1 MEEFRKMIEKY
12 YPDLYCDS
20 IRHIDLEMLKNK
32 GIQGF
37 ILDIDNTLV
46 PMHCK
51 DADENAIAWIAEL
64 KSKGFKVC
72 ILSNAAEKRVLR
84 FNKKIDVTAIH
95 RAFKPAGKAF
105 LKAAK
110 EMGLEPENIA
120 VVGDQ
125 IFTDIHGGNKANM
138 FTILVKPIDKKEILY
153 VRLKRGPEKLVL
165 SSFNRKLEDKIN
177 RRAQWKKN
185 RLQIEKNRF
194 KQ

>member
-12 YPDLYCDS
+12 YPDLYYDS
-20 IRHIDLEMLKNK
+20 IRSIDLDLLKNK
-32 GIQGF
+32 GIQGL

-46 PMHCK
+46 PMHSK
-51 DADENAIAWIAEL
+51 DADENAISWIAGL
-64 KSKGFKVC
+64 KKKGFKVC

-84 FNKKIDVTAIH
+84 FNEKLNVTAIH
-95 RAFKPAGKAF
+95 RAYKPAGKAF
-105 LKAAK
+105 LKAAE

-165 SSFNRKLEDKIN
+165 SSFNKKLEDKIN
-177 RRAQWKKN
+177 RRAQWKKAS
-185 RLQIEKNRF
+185 LQNERNRF

>member
-1 MEEFRKMIEKY
+1 MIEKY

-20 IRHIDLEMLKNK
+20 IRHIDLERLKK
-32 GIQGF
+32 EGIQGF

-46 PMHCK
+46 PMHEK
-51 DADENAIAWIAEL
+51 DADNNAIEWISEL

-84 FNKKIDVTAIH
+84 FNKKIEVTAIH

-105 LKAAK
+105 LRAAK

-165 SSFNRKLEDKIN
+165 SSFSKKLQHKIN
-177 RRAQWKKN
+177 RRAQWKKK
-185 RLQIEKNRF
+185 RLQIEKNKF

>member
-1 MEEFRKMIEKY
+1 MIEKY

-46 PMHCK
+46 PMHLK
-51 DADENAIAWIAEL
+51 DADENAIGWITEL
-64 KSKGFKVC
+64 KNKGFKVC

-84 FNKKIDVTAIH
+84 FNKGIDVTAIH
-95 RAFKPAGKAF
+95 RAFKPAGRAF

-138 FTILVKPIDKKEILY
+138 FTILVRPIDKKEIIY
-153 VRLKRGPEKLVL
+153 VRLKRGPEKLIL
-165 SSFNRKLEDKIN
+165 SSFNKKLEHKLS
-177 RRAQWKKN
+177 RRAEWKKN
-185 RLQIEKNRF
+185 SLQIEKNRF
-194 KQ
+194 QK

>member
-1 MEEFRKMIEKY
+1 MIEKY

-20 IRHIDLEMLKNK
+20 IRHIDLEKLKNK
-32 GIQGF
+32 GIKGL

-46 PMHCK
+46 PMHSK
-51 DADENAIAWIAEL
+51 DADENAISWIKEL
-64 KSKGFKVC
+64 KTKGFKVC

-84 FNKKIDVTAIH
+84 FNKSIDVTAIH

-105 LKAAK
+105 LKAAE

-165 SSFNRKLEDKIN
+165 SSFKKQLQNKIT
-177 RRAQWKKN
+177 RRTEWKKN

-194 KQ
+194 KH

>member
-1 MEEFRKMIEKY
+1 MIENY

-20 IRHIDLEMLKNK
+20 IRHIDLDRLKDR

-46 PMHCK
+46 PMHTK
-51 DADENAIAWIAEL
+51 DADENAIGWISDL
-64 KSKGFKVC
+64 KNRGFKVC

-84 FNKKIDVTAIH
+84 FNKNISVTAIH
-95 RAFKPAGKAF
+95 RAYKPSGRAF

-110 EMGLEPENIA
+110 ELGLEPEKIA

-125 IFTDIHGGNKANM
+125 IFTDIHGGNKVNM

-153 VRLKRGPEKLVL
+153 VRLKRGPEKLIL
-165 SSFNRKLEDKIN
+165 KSFNKKQKERIN
-177 RRAQWKKN
+177 KRSQWKKD
-185 RLQIEKNRF
+185 RLNIEKSRF
-194 KQ
+194 K

>member
-1 MEEFRKMIEKY
+1 MIEKY

-20 IRHIDLEMLKNK
+20 ITHIDLEMLKNK
-32 GIQGF
+32 GIKGF

-46 PMHCK
+46 AMHCK
-51 DADENAIAWIAEL
+51 DADENAIKWITGL

-84 FNKKIDVTAIH
+84 FNKKLAVTAIH
-95 RAFKPAGKAF
+95 RAYKPAGKAF

-110 EMGLEPENIA
+110 EMDLEPESIA

-153 VRLKRGPEKLVL
+153 VRLKRGPEKLIL
-165 SSFNRKLEDKIN
+165 SSFNKRTEDKNNI
-177 RRAQWKKN
+177 RAQWKKN
-185 RLQIEKNRF
+185 SLQIEKNRF
-194 KQ
+194 KGD